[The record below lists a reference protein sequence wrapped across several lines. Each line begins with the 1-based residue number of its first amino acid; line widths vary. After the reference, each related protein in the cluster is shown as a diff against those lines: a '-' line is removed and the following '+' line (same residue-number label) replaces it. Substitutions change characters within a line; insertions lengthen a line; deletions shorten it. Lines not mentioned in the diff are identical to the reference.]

1 MHRKVLALAGLV
13 SAALVAQ
20 DASAA
25 PWNDPYYNNPP
36 TQYYGA
42 QPQYSTYGGQPAY
55 GGYYGGRSQYYGN
68 QYYGGQPDEPYEV
81 RPQASPIPREL
92 VSFDTRYAPGTIV
105 ISTEERRLYY
115 VTGRGEAI
123 RYAVGV
129 GRPGFEWSGTRSVT
143 MKREWP
149 DWRPPAEMLRRRPDL
164 PRYMPGGLDNP
175 LGARAMYLGG
185 TLYRIHGSNEPETIG
200 QAVSSGCIR
209 MTNEDVVDL
218 YNRVKVGTKVV
229 VLR

>member
-1 MHRKVLALAGLV
+1 MHRKVLALAGLL
-13 SAALVAQ
+13 SAALAAQ
-20 DASAA
+20 NASAA
-25 PWNDPYYNNPP
+25 PWNDPYANDRA

-42 QPQYSTYGGQPAY
+42 QTRYSYYGGQQPSY
-55 GGYYGGRSQYYGN
+55 GYYGGQS
-68 QYYGGQPDEPYEV
+68 QYYGGQAQQEFYGEV
-81 RPQASPIPREL
+81 RPQASPIPRQL

-115 VTGRGEAI
+115 VTSRGEAI
-123 RYAVGV
+123 QYAVGV
-129 GRPGFEWSGTRSVT
+129 GRPGFEWSGTKTVS

-164 PRYMPGGLDNP
+164 PRYMPGGEDNP

-200 QAVSSGCIR
+200 AAVSSGCIR
-209 MTNEDVVDL
+209 MTNDDVIDL
-218 YNRVKVGTKVV
+218 YGRVRVGTKVV